1 MSYKT
6 LIRYIISAFSL
17 LLVATLA
24 RADLAEGDLPADVQW
39 YGHADL
45 SAMEKSVTGRRIL
58 DFLDDE
64 VFEELEEDTGI
75 TLQEDL
81 QAVTV
86 FGGAGEQDGAI
97 VLFGEISEKNRT
109 KIQAVMEL
117 RTEYSKENRRGIE
130 IFTLESRSKKGKN
143 ADWDSDSDDMFSG
156 DKTTYVA
163 FSKRKQTLITQNK
176 SRLDAFVKAGGEL
189 ERRSKLESPG
199 TLLVLKADKS
209 MVKAGM
215 NANAGIAEK
224 GDWDSNILQHMRQI
238 ALVLSDKDDKAAI
251 EAQLVTGNE
260 QLAES
265 LKNIVQGVISIK
277 SLDQDGDPKLMEML
291 RSIKL
296 DLDGATIRASI
307 LLDPDMLEEV
317 ID

>member
-1 MSYKT
+1 MIPKLMIRWAIT
-6 LIRYIISAFSL
+6 AFFLFLIAP
-17 LLVATLA
+17 AGLA
-24 RADLAEGDLPADVQW
+24 DIAEQDLPDDVQW

-45 SAMEKSVTGRRIL
+45 KAMESSVTGRYIL

-75 TLQEDL
+75 TLREDL
-81 QAVTV
+81 QAVSV
-86 FGGAGEQDGAI
+86 FGGAGEQDGVI
-97 VLFGEISEKNRT
+97 VLYGDISAKNRT

-117 RTEYSKENRRGIE
+117 RGEYTKDTRKGVE
-130 IFTLESRSKKGKN
+130 IFTLEKRKRKGDKFD
-143 ADWDSDSDDMFSG
+143 ADSDEMF
-156 DKTTYVA
+156 DEDETTYIA
-163 FSKRKQTLITQNK
+163 FGKRKQTLVTQNK
-176 SRLDAFVKAGGEL
+176 ARLDAFVKAGGEL
-189 ERRSKLESPG
+189 EPRKKVENPG
-199 TLLVLKADKS
+199 SLLVLKADKS

-224 GDWDSNILQHMRQI
+224 GDWDSNILQHMKQI
-238 ALVLSDKDDKAAI
+238 ALVLSDKEGKAAV

-265 LKNIVQGVISIK
+265 IKNIVQGLISIK
-277 SLDQDGDPKLMEML
+277 SLDRDEKPEILEML

-296 DLDGATIRASI
+296 DLSGATIRASI
-307 LLDPDMLEEV
+307 LLDPDMLKEV